1 MQKACPWAFC
11 GGNLKTPATLVESL
25 GKRFSDRGSIPL
37 ISTTSLRTAYRS
49 QRLFCK
55 SHFSLIL
62 SQLLSESNPL
72 RWASI
77 RVFVLTLG
85 IFFVSMPGKPDI
97 VGFPGLFCFPG
108 TWWISPP
115 SARFLSRRS
124 HSPMAAHFCT
134 PLSGPYMPETRK
146 R

>member
-97 VGFPGLFCFPG
+97 VGFPGFFCLPG
-108 TWWISPP
+108 TWRNRLP
-115 SARFLSRRS
+115 SACFPLQRAF
-124 HSPMAAHFCT
+124 SPIAAHFCT
-134 PLSGPYMPETRK
+134 PLSGSLVPELRK